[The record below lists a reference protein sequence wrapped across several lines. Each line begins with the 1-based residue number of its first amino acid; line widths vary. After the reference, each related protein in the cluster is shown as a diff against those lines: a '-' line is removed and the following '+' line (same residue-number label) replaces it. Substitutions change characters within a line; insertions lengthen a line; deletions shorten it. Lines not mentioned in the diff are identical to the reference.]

1 MLERL
6 MTDQRRPAAA
16 GLISLVCVTVFLW
29 LARGPR
35 PLLSNVP
42 FMAVAMLLTPIGYYA
57 TYGILY
63 LCLQFNHV
71 SIPTLRSACGLIF
84 FVAAAFLMLSAMFS
98 VSHFLNHRPMPPPN
112 FLVLGGVLGSMKA
125 WTLQGSRPETR

>member
-1 MLERL
+1 
-6 MTDQRRPAAA
+6 MTGQRRTVAA
-16 GLISLVCVTVFLW
+16 GLISLVCVTVLLW

-42 FMAVAMLLTPIGYYA
+42 FMAVAMLLAPIGYYA
-57 TYGILY
+57 TYGILH
-63 LCLQFNHV
+63 LCVQFNHI
-71 SIPTLRSACGLIF
+71 SIPTLRSACGAIF

-112 FLVLGGVLGSMKA
+112 FLVLGGALGSMRA
-125 WTLQGSRPETR
+125 WTLQGGRPETK

>member
-6 MTDQRRPAAA
+6 MTDHRRVAAA
-16 GLISLVCVTVFLW
+16 GLISLVCVTVLLW

-42 FMAVAMLLTPIGYYA
+42 FMAIAMLLIPIGYYA

-63 LCLQFNHV
+63 VCVQFNHI
-71 SIPTLRSACGLIF
+71 SIPTLRSACGLILL
-84 FVAAAFLMLSAMFS
+84 VAAAFLVLSAMFS
-98 VSHFLNHRPMPPPN
+98 ISRFLNHRPMPPPN
-112 FLVLGGVLGSMKA
+112 FLVLGSVLGSMKA
-125 WTLQGSRPETR
+125 WSLQGRPETR